1 MTHKSARSRVEE
13 VHESPPH
20 AGGSGPA
27 GPGFCGRRL
36 PLQRRR
42 RGQLRARSV
51 ASKGSANSAGL
62 LSPAELAE
70 LQQPRDA
77 LGLGQDARSSKEMR
91 VYRVNSPP
99 LAIFARRTCRP
110 RSGRSCKRGA
120 AEGGD
125 FSLIGCELA
134 KKKGRSP

>member
-13 VHESPPH
+13 VHGSPPH

-51 ASKGSANSAGL
+51 ASKGSANSAGFP
-62 LSPAELAE
+62 SQAELAE
-70 LQQPRDA
+70 LQQPGHA
-77 LGLGQDARSSKEMR
+77 LGHGQDAPQREEDEGLPRELVGDGHLRKAHL
-91 VYRVNSPP
+91 P
-99 LAIFARRTCRP
+99 AAQRP
-110 RSGRSCKRGA
+110 K
-120 AEGGD
+120 
-125 FSLIGCELA
+125 L
-134 KKKGRSP
+134 

>member
-1 MTHKSARSRVEE
+1 M
-13 VHESPPH
+13 HERPSQP
-20 AGGSGPA
+20 GGSGPA
-27 GPGFCGRRL
+27 NPGLCACRL
-36 PLQRRR
+36 PLQRHR
-42 RGQLRARSV
+42 RGHLRARAV
-51 ASKGSANSAGL
+51 ASKGSANSAGFP
-62 LSPAELAE
+62 SQAELAE

-120 AEGGD
+120 AEGRD
-125 FSLIGCELA
+125 FSRIACELA
-134 KKKGRSP
+134 KKKGTSP